1 MEMSYLDTLKV
12 FLCGMRYGLR
22 DPFLIVCTL
31 EQDKSIPGF
40 RRRRLWWV
48 IHQPDMNMVLK
59 VLSLQV
65 GFEADV
71 CGLMKRGRRWV
82 SHDSIRFCNLYSTV
96 VEYRGM
102 LC

>member
-1 MEMSYLDTLKV
+1 MELSYLDTLKV
-12 FLCGMRYGLR
+12 FLCGMLYGFR

-40 RRRRLWWV
+40 RWWRLWWV
-48 IHQPDMNMVLK
+48 IYQPDMNMALK
-59 VLSLQV
+59 VLSRQV

-82 SHDSIRFCNLYSTV
+82 SHDSIRFCNLYSTAV
-96 VEYRGM
+96 VHRGM